1 MTPIR
6 LSALAALFSA
16 AQLWAD
22 VSFLTGFRFEPGAG
36 MPAAAMESMT
46 KSMPAMPVVRTRIKG
61 TRMLSRLGDLDMIVE
76 TGTQEITL
84 LDSASKTFATGQMA
98 DYVAGLGKQMP
109 ASPTMPR
116 EFEQMMSG
124 IQLDTRKTDRTDVIY
139 GIRVG
144 EREISMSMK
153 LALPPIPAGDRPT
166 PAAPPSMEMKVLIHL
181 WSALPAE
188 VERVPALRE
197 LDAVMTKS
205 KGTSQDFIQQLGAML
220 PFASNSMTKLFDEI
234 SKEQGYPLRTQMEFT
249 MPGFAEMMAQFGPPG
264 ESRGGNF
271 PKGPLMTMTME
282 ITDLSTAPVDDAIFQ
297 VPKDYKAAP
306 FADLVKKVGK

>member
-1 MTPIR
+1 
-6 LSALAALFSA
+6 
-16 AQLWAD
+16 
-22 VSFLTGFRFEPGAG
+22 
-36 MPAAAMESMT
+36 
-46 KSMPAMPVVRTRIKG
+46 
-61 TRMLSRLGDLDMIVE
+61 
-76 TGTQEITL
+76 
-84 LDSASKTFATGQMA
+84 MA

-109 ASPTMPR
+109 ANPTMPR

-153 LALPPIPAGDRPT
+153 LGLPPMPAGVGT
-166 PAAPPSMEMKVLIHL
+166 APAAPPSMEMKVLIHL

-197 LDAVMTKS
+197 LDAVMAKS

-220 PFASNSMTKLFDEI
+220 PFASNSMSKLFDEI
-234 SKEQGYPLRTQMEFT
+234 SKEQGYPLRTQMEFM
-249 MPGFAEMMAQFGPPG
+249 MPGFAEMMAQFGPTG
-264 ESRGGNF
+264 ESRGAAV

-282 ITDLSTAPVDDAIFQ
+282 ITDLSTAPVDDAVFQ
-297 VPKDYKAAP
+297 VPMDYKPAP
-306 FADLVKKVGK
+306 FADLVKKIGK